1 MFGSAFIGQVFPYG
15 LCVMCVYLCYGLV
28 IIKYTNILSISA
40 CSVNVGLSMPLLQG
54 FSGGS
59 VVKEPHRQWGGR
71 ASVSGSWRSPVEGNG
86 NLLQYSYLGN
96 PMDQGA
102 WQATIHGV
110 PRIGHDLVTKLP
122 PPFAIT
128 ASLQILHLNEHC
140 VELKIPWSGQRSFWP
155 GILLIQQKLPS
166 HSRKKEI
173 SAKAFQSY
181 PIVKSIMLWFFAFKL
196 WKLIRYRENELA
208 SKPEEEHPQWRYDVA
223 PKSENSLPVCPLSTQ
238 GPALEEVIPC
248 YEEILNH
255 FWWLLVSSFCQKV

>member
-1 MFGSAFIGQVFPYG
+1 MFGSAFIGQVFPHG

-96 PMDQGA
+96 PMDRGA
-102 WQATIHGV
+102 WQATMHGV
-110 PRIGHDLVTKLP
+110 PRVGHDLVTKLP

-140 VELKIPWSGQRSFWP
+140 VELKIPWSGQRYIERNPSDSAEIAFLFQKKNRLVP
-155 GILLIQQKLPS
+155 KHFNQILLSNL
-166 HSRKKEI
+166 
-173 SAKAFQSY
+173 
-181 PIVKSIMLWFFAFKL
+181 L
-196 WKLIRYRENELA
+196 
-208 SKPEEEHPQWRYDVA
+208 
-223 PKSENSLPVCPLSTQ
+223 
-238 GPALEEVIPC
+238 C
-248 YEEILNH
+248 YGFLHLNCESG
-255 FWWLLVSSFCQKV
+255 FNIGKMS

>member
-1 MFGSAFIGQVFPYG
+1 MFGSAFIGQVFPHG

-96 PMDQGA
+96 PMDRGA

-110 PRIGHDLVTKLP
+110 PRVGHDLVTKLP

-140 VELKIPWSGQRSFWP
+140 VELKIPWSGQRYIERNPSDSAKIAFP
-155 GILLIQQKLPS
+155 FQKKNRLVPKHFNHILLSNL
-166 HSRKKEI
+166 
-173 SAKAFQSY
+173 
-181 PIVKSIMLWFFAFKL
+181 L
-196 WKLIRYRENELA
+196 
-208 SKPEEEHPQWRYDVA
+208 
-223 PKSENSLPVCPLSTQ
+223 
-238 GPALEEVIPC
+238 C
-248 YEEILNH
+248 YGFLHLNCESG
-255 FWWLLVSSFCQKV
+255 FNIGKMS

>member
-1 MFGSAFIGQVFPYG
+1 
-15 LCVMCVYLCYGLV
+15 MCYVC
-28 IIKYTNILSISA
+28 
-40 CSVNVGLSMPLLQG
+40 LSMLWISDYQIHQHFKYIGLFCECGSIYAIASGLLWWLSGKRTSQAMRRQG
-54 FSGGS
+54 FSLWVLKIPCRRKWQPTPVFLPGKSHG
-59 VVKEPHRQWGGR
+59 P
-71 ASVSGSWRSPVEGNG
+71 RSLE
-86 NLLQYSYLGN
+86 LG
-96 PMDQGA
+96 P
-102 WQATIHGV
+102 TIHGV
-110 PRIGHDLVTKLP
+110 PRVGHDLVTKLP

-196 WKLIRYRENELA
+196 WKWIRYRENELA

-238 GPALEEVIPC
+238 GPAL
-248 YEEILNH
+248 
-255 FWWLLVSSFCQKV
+255 